1 MNGWRCS
8 TRRRPFRPTFP
19 PHSPQM
25 STRRD
30 VRRTCNPYT
39 GLPELEII
47 REVELDPDPCLVET
61 APLASCLKEF
71 ISDYRDYR
79 PSLAGR
85 RRRLDELTS
94 PDIEPVGPY
103 QQLAFTTG
111 LPEDTIRKVRNADR
125 NPYTEMR
132 VADALIA
139 AGIGDEAML
148 AWPDPTL
155 QIVQNERSTLRCDS
169 CGGSSTVA

>member
-1 MNGWRCS
+1 MT
-8 TRRRPFRPTFP
+8 TRRE
-19 PHSPQM
+19 
-25 STRRD
+25 
-30 VRRTCNPYT
+30 VRRTVNPFT

-47 REVELDPDPCLVET
+47 REVDLAPDPCLVET

-71 ISDYRDYR
+71 IADYRDYR

-103 QQLAFTTG
+103 QALAHDTG
-111 LPEDTIRKVRNADR
+111 LPEDTIRRVRNADR

-139 AGIGDEAML
+139 AGIGDASML

-155 QIVQNERSTLRCDS
+155 QIIQNERSSLRCDS
-169 CGGSSTVA
+169 CGGSSSVSC